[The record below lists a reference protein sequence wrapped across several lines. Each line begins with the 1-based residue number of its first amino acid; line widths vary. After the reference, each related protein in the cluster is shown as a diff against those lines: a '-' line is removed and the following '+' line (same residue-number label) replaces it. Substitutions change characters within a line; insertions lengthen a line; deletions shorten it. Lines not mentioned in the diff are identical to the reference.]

1 MKKINIFFDEELLKE
16 LKSRIDPVRG
26 NLSEQIRESLSRYYY
41 LLSWERQAIKDK
53 FTGAELSLLCDI
65 GNGTL
70 WQSYSLNM
78 ITAEVED
85 AESDYF
91 EKWGVKREE
100 LITKLNSMNITQSA
114 ALVDSI
120 ERFWAEIAR
129 HESLTQPS
137 PENILK

>member
-41 LLSWERQAIKDK
+41 LLSWERNSIKNY
-53 FTGAELSLLCDI
+53 FTGPELSLLCDI
-65 GNGTL
+65 CNGTL
-70 WQSYSLNM
+70 FEPHSINM
-78 ITAEVED
+78 IVAEVED
-85 AESDYF
+85 AENDYF
-91 EKWGVKREE
+91 EKWTVNQKE

-129 HESLTQPS
+129 HESLTQSDPAK
-137 PENILK
+137 ILE

>member
-16 LKSRIDPVRG
+16 LKGRIDPVRG

-41 LLSWERQAIKDK
+41 LLSWERNSIKNY
-53 FTGAELSLLCDI
+53 FTGPELSLLCDI

-70 WQSYSLNM
+70 FEPHSLNM
-78 ITAEVED
+78 IVAEIED

-91 EKWGVKREE
+91 EKWGVNQKE
-100 LITKLNSMNITQSA
+100 LIIKLNSLTITQSA